1 MLRPA
6 IKGRQRR
13 QPSGKQL
20 PAAHRGMAEFIM
32 LQPIGLLLVMLF
44 PGVALW
50 FAHWLY
56 GK

>member
-1 MLRPA
+1 
-6 IKGRQRR
+6 
-13 QPSGKQL
+13 
-20 PAAHRGMAEFIM
+20 MAEFIM
-32 LQPIGLLLVMLF
+32 LQLIGLLLVMLF